1 MAYCAYTD
9 LKKNLP
15 EEALI
20 QLTDDE
26 GVGTANQGR
35 ISEAI
40 AQADAE
46 INSYL
51 GTRYTVPFTVPIP
64 DIVKQL
70 SVNMSIYHL
79 YSRRMEEIPK
89 TRVDRY
95 NNSLRILEKIAAGS
109 ISIGESTE
117 PDGESDQVK
126 VNTSEEDR
134 LFTRGKKSDGSSGSL
149 DNY

>member
-1 MAYCAYTD
+1 MAYCAYAD
-9 LKKNLP
+9 IKKNLP
-15 EEALI
+15 EETLV

-26 GVGTANQGR
+26 GVGTVNQVR

-51 GTRYTVPFTVPIP
+51 GTKYTVPFTAPIP

-70 SVNMSIYHL
+70 SIKMSIYHL

-109 ISIGESTE
+109 ISIGAATE
-117 PDGESDQVK
+117 PEGESDQIK
-126 VNTSEEDR
+126 ASTSAEDR
-134 LFTRGKKSDGSSGSL
+134 VFTRGKKSDGSSGSL
-149 DNY
+149 DDY

>member
-1 MAYCAYTD
+1 MAYCAYAD
-9 LKKNLP
+9 IKKNLP
-15 EEALI
+15 EETLV

-26 GVGTANQGR
+26 GVGTANQAR

-51 GTRYTVPFTVPIP
+51 GIKYTVPFTAPIP

-95 NNSLRILEKIAAGS
+95 NNSLRILEKIAAGL
-109 ISIGESTE
+109 ISIGAATE
-117 PDGESDQVK
+117 PEGESDQIK
-126 VNTSEEDR
+126 TSSSAEDR
-134 LFTRGKKSDGSSGSL
+134 VFTRGKKSDGSSGTL
-149 DNY
+149 DNF